1 MSEKAVAPYKPQTQE
16 VATDDRGGNLLSR
29 DYTQG
34 DVAALRSTFGKGL
47 SDPEIK
53 VVVEYARRTG
63 LDPITKEI
71 HAWND
76 GSGLQI
82 AIGIDGL
89 RRRAMETGLLDGIE
103 QFWCGPDGVWKEEWI
118 SDSPATAAKAIVY
131 RRGMRVPFR
140 FVVRRDEFIKKNAK
154 PGSNH
159 DVRPNHALG
168 IAALRHCLRQA
179 FPREIG
185 GIFDALPRNVKA
197 EIDVVDEEE
206 NEIIDRNV
214 PRLAAPVDD
223 EPEYTDD
230 AIDVTPAPR
239 AEPVR
244 PHIVHTQPAEE
255 VFAEQD
261 DWDLVAKALDAP
273 DGDMI
278 LAAVDEAPPPPE
290 ASPAPAAA
298 PAPAPDPEPEQPK
311 AMPRP
316 GPQQHRITG
325 LITAANADWLTLKP
339 ANGSAITM
347 RIPADYA
354 GIRPTEDHIGSNT
367 TVIVSG
373 KQAPFTLEQVG
384 SIETPNRAQGALV

>member
-1 MSEKAVAPYKPQTQE
+1 MTEKAVATYKPQTQE

-76 GSGLQI
+76 GTGLQI

-118 SDSPATAAKAIVY
+118 SDSLATAAKAIVY

-223 EPEYTDD
+223 EREYAED
-230 AIDVTPAPR
+230 AIDVPAATRP
-239 AEPVR
+239 EPVR
-244 PHIVHTQPAEE
+244 PHLVQSTRPAED
-255 VFAEQD
+255 VFAED
-261 DWDLVAKALDAP
+261 ESTPWDEEAP
-273 DGDMI
+273 DEDMI

-290 ASPAPAAA
+290 ALPAPAA
-298 PAPAPDPEPEQPK
+298 APAPDPEPEQPK

-316 GPQQHRITG
+316 GPKQLRVTG
-325 LITAANADWLTLKP
+325 MLTAATGDWLTIERDQ
-339 ANGSAITM
+339 GSPVTI
-347 RIPADYA
+347 RVPADYA
-354 GIRPTEDHIGSNT
+354 GLRPSEAHVGNGI